1 MTDRTLRRR
10 HVLGAAS
17 CAAAALVVLGAVA
30 CGHRKP
36 ASSPGKLTPATAADV
51 LHEVERSRGSV
62 VLVNVWATWC
72 TPCREELPDLLRL
85 QRECGANGFRL
96 ILVSAD
102 FASQRPAA
110 AALLAS
116 QGVTFPTF
124 VKAEGDQG
132 FIDGL
137 DTRWSGALP
146 ASFLFDREGRKVAF
160 WEGKASYEELLGKV
174 KPLLGGG

>member
-1 MTDRTLRRR
+1 MWDWTLRRR
-10 HVLGAAS
+10 NVVRAAS
-17 CAAAALVVLGAVA
+17 CVAAGLFVLAAFA
-30 CGHRKP
+30 CGRRTP
-36 ASSPGKLTPATAADV
+36 ASSPATLTPATAADV
-51 LHEVERSRGSV
+51 LHEVERSRGST

-72 TPCREELPDLLRL
+72 APCREELPDLLRL
-85 QRECGANGFRL
+85 QREYGGHGFRL

-116 QGVTFPTF
+116 QGVGFPTF
-124 VKAEGDQG
+124 AKAQGDQG

-146 ASFLFDREGRKVAF
+146 ASLLFDREGRRVAF

-174 KPLLGGG
+174 KPLLDGS

>member
-1 MTDRTLRRR
+1 M
-10 HVLGAAS
+10 VL
-17 CAAAALVVLGAVA
+17 AALA
-30 CGHRKP
+30 CGRRTP
-36 ASSPGKLTPATAADV
+36 VSSPATLTPATSADV
-51 LHEVERSRGSV
+51 IQEVERSRGSV

-85 QRECGANGFRL
+85 QRELADRGFRL

-102 FASQRPAA
+102 VTSQRPAA

-116 QGVTFPTF
+116 QGVGFPTF
-124 VKAEGDQG
+124 AKAQGDQD

-146 ASFLFDREGRKVAF
+146 ASLLFDRKGRKVAF
-160 WEGKASYEELLGKV
+160 WEGKASYEKLLGEV
-174 KPLLGGG
+174 KPLLDGS

>member
-1 MTDRTLRRR
+1 VTDRTLRRR

-137 DTRWSGALP
+137 DPRWSGALP
-146 ASFLFDREGRKVAF
+146 ASLLFDREGRKVAF

-174 KPLLGGG
+174 KPLLDGS

>member
-85 QRECGANGFRL
+85 QRECGGHGFRL

-137 DTRWSGALP
+137 DPRWSGALP
-146 ASFLFDREGRKVAF
+146 ASLLFDREGRKVAF

-174 KPLLGGG
+174 KPLLDGS

>member
-116 QGVTFPTF
+116 QGVGFPTF
-124 VKAEGDQG
+124 AKAQGDQE

-137 DTRWSGALP
+137 DPRWSGALP
-146 ASFLFDREGRKVAF
+146 ASLLFDREGRKVAF

-174 KPLLGGG
+174 KPLLDGS

>member
-1 MTDRTLRRR
+1 M
-10 HVLGAAS
+10 VL
-17 CAAAALVVLGAVA
+17 AALA
-30 CGHRKP
+30 CGRRTP
-36 ASSPGKLTPATAADV
+36 VSSPATLTPATSADV
-51 LHEVERSRGSV
+51 IQEVERSRGSV

-85 QRECGANGFRL
+85 QRELADRGFRL

-102 FASQRPAA
+102 VTSQRPAA

-116 QGVTFPTF
+116 QGVGFPTF
-124 VKAEGDQG
+124 AKAQGDQD

-146 ASFLFDREGRKVAF
+146 ASLLFDRRGRKVAF
-160 WEGKASYEELLGKV
+160 WEGKASYEKLLGEV
-174 KPLLGGG
+174 KPLLDGS

>member
-1 MTDRTLRRR
+1 M
-10 HVLGAAS
+10 
-17 CAAAALVVLGAVA
+17 
-30 CGHRKP
+30 
-36 ASSPGKLTPATAADV
+36 SSPATLTPATSADV
-51 LHEVERSRGSV
+51 IQEVERSRGSV

-85 QRECGANGFRL
+85 QRELADRGFRL

-102 FASQRPAA
+102 VTSQRPAA

-116 QGVTFPTF
+116 QGVGFPTF
-124 VKAEGDQG
+124 AKAQSDQD

-146 ASFLFDREGRKVAF
+146 ASLLFDRDGRKVAF
-160 WEGKASYEELLGKV
+160 WEGKASYERLVGEV
-174 KPLLGGG
+174 KPLLDGS

>member
-1 MTDRTLRRR
+1 VTDRTLRRR

-137 DTRWSGALP
+137 DPRWSGALP
-146 ASFLFDREGRKVAF
+146 ASLLFDREGRKVAF

-174 KPLLGGG
+174 KPLLDGG

>member
-1 MTDRTLRRR
+1 MRDWTLRRR
-10 HVLGAAS
+10 KVVRAAS
-17 CAAAALVVLGAVA
+17 CVAAGLFVLAAFA
-30 CGHRKP
+30 CGRRTP
-36 ASSPGKLTPATAADV
+36 APSPAALTPATAADV
-51 LHEVERSRGSV
+51 LQEVERSRGSA

-72 TPCREELPDLLRL
+72 APCLEELPDLLRL
-85 QRECGANGFRL
+85 QREYRGHRFRL

-116 QGVTFPTF
+116 QGVGFPTF
-124 VKAEGDQG
+124 AKAQGDQG

-146 ASFLFDREGRKVAF
+146 ASILFDREGRKVAF
-160 WEGKASYEELLGKV
+160 WEGKASYEELLGRV
-174 KPLLGGG
+174 KPLLDGS

>member
-137 DTRWSGALP
+137 DPRWSGALP
-146 ASFLFDREGRKVAF
+146 ASLLFDREGRKVAF

-174 KPLLGGG
+174 KPLLDGS

>member
-1 MTDRTLRRR
+1 MTDWTARRCSVLR
-10 HVLGAAS
+10 AAF
-17 CAAAALVVLGAVA
+17 CAAAALVVLAAVA

-36 ASSPGKLTPATAADV
+36 APSPGKLTPATAADV
-51 LHEVERSRGSV
+51 LHEVGRSRGSV

-85 QRECGANGFRL
+85 QGEYGANGFRL

-102 FASQRPAA
+102 FASQRPTA
-110 AALLAS
+110 AALLANL
-116 QGVTFPTF
+116 GVGFPTF
-124 VKAEGDQG
+124 VKSEGDQG

-146 ASFLFDREGRKVAF
+146 ASLLFDREGRKVAF

-174 KPLLGGG
+174 KPLLDGS